1 MSRATDQ
8 LLAELRDFRAEARA
22 DLRSLTERLDGVN
35 TRLDTVIDSVA
46 QLRTDLA
53 GHNHD

>member
-35 TRLDTVIDSVA
+35 TRLDTVNDSVA
-46 QLRTDLA
+46 QLRTDFA
-53 GHNHD
+53 GHSHD